1 VAGFYVLRLT
11 GSFSSWRSTWG
22 GVGIGEV
29 RGVEDGHALGQM
41 SVVAA
46 NLHIVSFSLFYYFS
60 QIYVHTS
67 NELAGAGMNRN
78 W

>member
-41 SVVAA
+41 SVVAD
-46 NLHIVSFSLFYYFS
+46 
-60 QIYVHTS
+60 TS
-67 NELAGAGMNRN
+67 NELAGAGMNRKVQCSRHTRMFWVN
-78 W
+78 LSQKR